1 MSPLGRSADIN
12 NELQA
17 EDEQRIEI
25 RPDTTVLLEPGMTG
39 LTDLPKYG
47 DAMVHPVIPSS
58 NRPVVLGLIFDTLFI
73 FRLQFFI
80 DICNSTKWGQIS
92 YGIPG
97 FWQIS

>member
-47 DAMVHPVIPSS
+47 DVMAPPAS
-58 NRPVVLGLIFDTLFI
+58 PETTGL
-73 FRLQFFI
+73 
-80 DICNSTKWGQIS
+80 
-92 YGIPG
+92 
-97 FWQIS
+97 